1 MINIIDYGLGNLAS
15 IKNMFKHIGVKNVK
29 ITSDKSDLE
38 NAEKIILPG
47 VGAFD
52 NGMQHLKKYDLI
64 DVLNKKAIEDKI
76 PFLGICL
83 GMQLMTNGS
92 EEGKERGLG
101 WFDADTKKIKLQ
113 KEFKVPHM
121 GWNYVKAIKNKKD
134 FLIRDINYR
143 FYFVHSYYV
152 QSNDPNDVLFET
164 NYGITFHSA
173 IQKNNIIGMQ
183 FHPEKSLRFGMDIFK
198 QFSKI

>member
-101 WFDADTKKIKLQ
+101 WFDADTKKL
-113 KEFKVPHM
+113 
-121 GWNYVKAIKNKKD
+121 NYKRNLRS
-134 FLIRDINYR
+134 LIWD
-143 FYFVHSYYV
+143 
-152 QSNDPNDVLFET
+152 
-164 NYGITFHSA
+164 GIMSR
-173 IQKNNIIGMQ
+173 
-183 FHPEKSLRFGMDIFK
+183 P
-198 QFSKI
+198 

>member
-1 MINIIDYGLGNLAS
+1 MIYIIDYGVGNLAS
-15 IKNMFKHIGVKNVK
+15 IKNMLKHIGIKDVK
-29 ITSDKSDLE
+29 ISSDKDE
-38 NAEKIILPG
+38 IDKAKKIILPG

-64 DVLNKKAIEDKI
+64 EVLNKKALVDKI

-92 EEGKERGLG
+92 EEGKEKGLG

-152 QSNDPNDVLFET
+152 KSNDPNDVLFET
-164 NYGITFHSA
+164 NYGTSFHSA

-198 QFSKI
+198 QFVKI